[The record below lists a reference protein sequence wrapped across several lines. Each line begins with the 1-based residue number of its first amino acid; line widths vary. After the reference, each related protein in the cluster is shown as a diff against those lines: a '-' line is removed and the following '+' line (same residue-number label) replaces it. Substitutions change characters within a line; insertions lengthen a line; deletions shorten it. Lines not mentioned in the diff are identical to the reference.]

1 MPVFGVVTPAVLGGV
16 DAVTIVGWV
25 GVAAMVVVIGFVVFL
40 ALGPGTQ
47 PYQAERAE
55 PTPTDD
61 SGVGDTG
68 TEERSDATTE
78 SGSGSGSGSD

>member
-1 MPVFGVVTPAVLGGV
+1 MPVFEVVTPAVLGGV
-16 DAVTIVGWV
+16 DVVSIVGWV
-25 GVAAMVVVIGFVVFL
+25 GVAAMVVVIGFLVFL

-61 SGVGDTG
+61 SGVDDAGA
-68 TEERSDATTE
+68 EERSDTPTE
-78 SGSGSGSGSD
+78 SGSD

>member
-1 MPVFGVVTPAVLGGV
+1 MPVFEVFPPAVLGGV
-16 DAVTIVGWV
+16 DVVSIVGWV
-25 GVAAMVVVIGFVVFL
+25 GVAAMVVVVGFLVFL

-61 SGVGDTG
+61 SRGDDTDTRYFPTRMRAG
-68 TEERSDATTE
+68 AKALV
-78 SGSGSGSGSD
+78 

>member
-16 DAVTIVGWV
+16 DVTTIIGWSS
-25 GVAAMVVVIGFVVFL
+25 VAAMVLVVGFLVFL

-55 PTPTDD
+55 PTPTADREEDD
-61 SGVGDTG
+61 TDTG
-68 TEERSDATTE
+68 ERSDTSTE
-78 SGSGSGSGSD
+78 SGSV